1 MIATSILSLI
11 ITCTPLD
18 GSDILITLTPFSLI
32 LDRMT
37 MTLDLDTV
45 FHTFAT
51 CFILQSAML
60 LGFVLY
66 CDCPWV
72 VYLDI
77 KILLFYLSVC
87 HLAIST
93 SLLVQLLCYEVIGL
107 LSFRLIGH
115 YIDRI
120 NAVRGSHIAFGVNKI
135 ADVVLACVVIR
146 GTVAVATQ

>member
-1 MIATSILSLI
+1 M
-11 ITCTPLD
+11 
-18 GSDILITLTPFSLI
+18 
-32 LDRMT
+32 
-37 MTLDLDTV
+37 
-45 FHTFAT
+45 
-51 CFILQSAML
+51 
-60 LGFVLY
+60 
-66 CDCPWV
+66 

-87 HLAIST
+87 HLAVST

-146 GTVAVATQ
+146 GTVAVATQWHLDPMLLDVILFSVAVKSISVFSFL